1 VYPTRPG
8 RLHLL
13 QAAGVLLV
21 LLIAQQQQL
30 ITIQGSGRVASAW
43 PDAIHGAWFAC
54 VTWIVLSL
62 VGSRYRRS
70 VTLLS
75 TVAIGVAIAVGTEL
89 LQAVTGG
96 DAEVGD
102 VCFDMIGMTAAICA
116 WCGHRKLIPRRL
128 GVALAALLMVV
139 SLWPIVPPLLL
150 DRYRDSIAPDLVRF
164 DSPRASEL
172 VSSSSVAQIEAAPEG
187 WSITGPVLGITLAAE
202 KWPGGLS
209 SGPDSGLATLFDAR
223 GRCVRRGSSADA
235 NHDFGAVGPCE
246 RRSRLSAVH
255 LRARTVSSAAAV
267 RRSVRPCGGAR
278 QRGGDLFR
286 ARSSRTHVLPRPR
299 RASRV
304 DCVEPLAGDARWP

>member
-1 VYPTRPG
+1 MYPTRPG

-116 WCGHRKLIPRRL
+116 WCGHRKLLPRRL
-128 GVALAALLMVV
+128 GDALAALLLLV

-172 VSSSSVAQIEAAPEG
+172 VSSSSVAQIEAAPDG

-202 KWPGGLS
+202 KWPGVYLADPIPDWRRYSTLEVDAFVEGRAPMPITISVRLDHAS
-209 SGPDSGLATLFDAR
+209 VDHVYRQFTCAPGPCRLQLPFADLFDRAVAR
-223 GRCVRRGSSADA
+223 VNAVVIYSERDQAGRMFFLGRVA
-235 NHDFGAVGPCE
+235 
-246 RRSRLSAVH
+246 
-255 LRARTVSSAAAV
+255 LR
-267 RRSVRPCGGAR
+267 
-278 QRGGDLFR
+278 
-286 ARSSRTHVLPRPR
+286 
-299 RASRV
+299 
-304 DCVEPLAGDARWP
+304 E